1 MAMIPLAMIPSH
13 YAREKGHDA
22 LCLTY
27 PDGKV
32 TWSQLDKRASRRA
45 NVLHAQGVGTDD
57 FVTVALENGTLFYEV
72 CFALWKLGATP
83 HIVSH
88 RLPAA
93 ELQTFLG
100 FLNPAALISINF
112 EGLSYHS
119 CISPSLDTTHYP
131 DTNLDLSIAKHWKAM
146 SSGGSTG
153 RPKIIVDHQPAE
165 VDPDEWFFDMPKN
178 SCVLNPG
185 PLYHNV
191 PFTMSHHGLFRGN
204 HIVGM
209 SKFDALESLR
219 LVEKYRA
226 TWVMM
231 VPTMM
236 HRIWRLPETVR
247 ESVDVSSLQVVS
259 HVASPMPVWLKE
271 AWIGWLGEKRNYE
284 LYGGTEGTGATWIR
298 GDEWLSHKGTVGK
311 FVRDAKV
318 RVLNEEGSDCDPD
331 EIGEVYLMP
340 ATGPSSTYH
349 YIGAEAKIADGG
361 WETLG
366 DMGWLDED
374 GYLYLADRRTDL
386 IISGGANIYPAEVE
400 AALAEHPMVDTAV
413 AIGLPDEELGQVVHA
428 IVRARHG
435 RQENV
440 TEETLRG
447 FVETK
452 LARYKTPR
460 TYEFV
465 QYSLRDD
472 AGKVRRS
479 QLRDR
484 RIGDVKKTQDFS
496 PEPR

>member
-1 MAMIPLAMIPSH
+1 MAMIPMGMIPSH
-13 YAREKGHDA
+13 YARIKGNDA

-27 PDGKV
+27 PDGEL
-32 TWSQLDKRASRRA
+32 TWSQLESRANRRA
-45 NVLHAQGVGTDD
+45 NMFQTLGVGKDD
-57 FVTVALENGTLFYEV
+57 FITVALENGIVFHEI

-93 ELQTFLG
+93 ELKVILE
-100 FLNPAALISINF
+100 LLKPAAF
-112 EGLSYHS
+112 VATTAADAPYKF
-119 CISPSLDTTHYP
+119 CISPDLDTASYP
-131 DTNLDLSIAKHWKAM
+131 DSIPEVNVAKYWKAM

-165 VDPDEWFFDMPKN
+165 VDPEEWFIDLPQN

-191 PFTMSHHGLFRGN
+191 PFVMTHHGLFRGN

-209 SKFDALESLR
+209 SRFDAAESLR
-219 LVEKYRA
+219 LVEKHRA
-226 TWVMM
+226 SWVMM

-236 HRIWRLPETVR
+236 HRIWRLSEAVR
-247 ESVDVSSLQVVS
+247 TSFDISSLGVVS

-271 AWIGWLGEKRNYE
+271 AWIKWLGADRIYE
-284 LYGGTEGTGATWIR
+284 LYGGTEGTGGTWIR
-298 GDEWLSHKGTVGK
+298 GDEWLAHKGTVGK
-311 FVRDAKV
+311 FIRDAKV
-318 RVLNEEGSDCDPD
+318 RVLNDEGADCESE

-340 ATGPSSTYH
+340 ATGPGSTYH
-349 YIGAEAKIADGG
+349 YIGAEPKVADGG

-400 AALAEHPMVDTAV
+400 AALAEHPEVDTAV
-413 AIGLPDEELGQVVHA
+413 AIGLPDEDLGQIVHA
-428 IVRARHG
+428 IVRFRCSDRIEVG
-435 RQENV
+435 
-440 TEETLRG
+440 EEELRN
-447 FVETK
+447 FVEER

-465 QYSLRDD
+465 EYSLRDD

-479 QLRDR
+479 QLRSQR
-484 RIGDVKKTQDFS
+484 LSETSRV
-496 PEPR
+496 